1 MTDSI
6 QPWFSRRTLLVLV
19 VMVVA
24 FIAVLWWF
32 QRPLVCKTGFGIWT
46 SAYSDC
52 TSQHLFDPY
61 TFSHVLHGV
70 IFFWLLWPFS
80 NRIALAW
87 RLVIGVGLEIGWEL
101 IENSPVIIEHYRNN
115 TASFNYSGDSVVNS
129 LMDVLATVLGFAF
142 TSRFSWKMSVFLFV
156 ALELLALYL
165 SRDGLTLNILM
176 FLFPLEGVK
185 AWQLRGA

>member
-1 MTDSI
+1 MTDSN
-6 QPWFSRRTLLVLV
+6 QPWFSPRSLIAMAVIV
-19 VMVVA
+19 AA
-24 FIAVLWWF
+24 FIATLWLF
-32 QRPLVCKTGFGIWT
+32 DRPLVCKTGFGIWT
-46 SAYSDC
+46 STFSDC

-70 IFFWLLWPFS
+70 IFFWLLWPLS

-101 IENSPVIIEHYRNN
+101 IENSSWVIEHYRDN
-115 TASFNYSGDSVVNS
+115 TASFNYSGDSIVNS
-129 LMDVLATVLGFAF
+129 LMDVVATVFGFAF
-142 TSRFSWKMSVFLFV
+142 ASRYPWKMSVLLFV

-165 SRDGLTLNILM
+165 ARDGLTLNILM
-176 FLFPLEGVK
+176 FLFPLDGLK